1 MNDKELKKLNRKEL
15 LEILLSQAKL
25 IEELESELARTQKE
39 LNNKTIIL
47 KEAGSIA
54 EATLRLSGIF
64 EKAQEV
70 ADEYLNSIKESK
82 DLLVKNERGEYSL
95 GMTKKQVEEYKKK
108 ESKRKL
114 QLDPRRI
121 RWTPPVRIKR
131 E

>member
-64 EKAQEV
+64 EKAQEI
-70 ADEYLNSIKESK
+70 ADKYLNNIK
-82 DLLVKNERGEYSL
+82 KN
-95 GMTKKQVEEYKKK
+95 KN
-108 ESKRKL
+108 
-114 QLDPRRI
+114 I
-121 RWTPPVRIKR
+121 
-131 E
+131 

>member
-82 DLLVKNERGEYSL
+82 DLLVKNEKN
-95 GMTKKQVEEYKKK
+95 KKN
-108 ESKRKL
+108 SKTSDGLKAHVTCQKDNKNFKRRKGKMS
-114 QLDPRRI
+114 DE
-121 RWTPPVRIKR
+121 KNN
-131 E
+131 

>member
-82 DLLVKNERGEYSL
+82 DLLVKNEKN
-95 GMTKKQVEEYKKK
+95 KKNSKTSDGLKAHVTCQKDDKNFK
-108 ESKRKL
+108 KRKGKMS
-114 QLDPRRI
+114 DE
-121 RWTPPVRIKR
+121 KNN
-131 E
+131 

>member
-82 DLLVKNERGEYSL
+82 DLLVKNEKN
-95 GMTKKQVEEYKKK
+95 KKN
-108 ESKRKL
+108 SKTSDGLKAHVTCQKDDKNGKRRKGKMS
-114 QLDPRRI
+114 DE
-121 RWTPPVRIKR
+121 KNN
-131 E
+131 

>member
-1 MNDKELKKLNRKEL
+1 MNDKELRKLNRKEL

-25 IEELESELARTQKE
+25 FEELESELARTQKE

-82 DLLVKNERGEYSL
+82 DLLVKNEKN
-95 GMTKKQVEEYKKK
+95 KKN
-108 ESKRKL
+108 SKTSDGLKAHVTCQKDDKNFKRRKGKMS
-114 QLDPRRI
+114 DE
-121 RWTPPVRIKR
+121 KNN
-131 E
+131 

>member
-82 DLLVKNERGEYSL
+82 DLLVKNEKN
-95 GMTKKQVEEYKKK
+95 KKN
-108 ESKRKL
+108 SKTSDGLKAHVTCQKDDKNFKRRKGKMS
-114 QLDPRRI
+114 DE
-121 RWTPPVRIKR
+121 KNN
-131 E
+131 

>member
-25 IEELESELARTQKE
+25 IEELESELARMQKE

-82 DLLVKNERGEYSL
+82 DLLVKNEKN
-95 GMTKKQVEEYKKK
+95 KKN
-108 ESKRKL
+108 SKTSDGLKAHVTCQKDDKNFKRRKGKMS
-114 QLDPRRI
+114 DE
-121 RWTPPVRIKR
+121 KNN
-131 E
+131 

>member
-47 KEAGSIA
+47 KKAGSIA

-82 DLLVKNERGEYSL
+82 DLLVKNEKN
-95 GMTKKQVEEYKKK
+95 KKN
-108 ESKRKL
+108 SKTSDGLKAHVTCQKDDKNFKRRKGKMS
-114 QLDPRRI
+114 DE
-121 RWTPPVRIKR
+121 KNN
-131 E
+131 

>member
-1 MNDKELKKLNRKEL
+1 MNDKELRKLNRKEL

-82 DLLVKNERGEYSL
+82 DLLVKNEKN
-95 GMTKKQVEEYKKK
+95 KKN
-108 ESKRKL
+108 SKTSDGLKAHVTCQKDDKNFKRRKGKMS
-114 QLDPRRI
+114 DE
-121 RWTPPVRIKR
+121 KNN
-131 E
+131 